1 MGESMAESI
10 MRTERMELETQGEG
24 QMVDITGDVA
34 RMVAS
39 AGLDEGQVLL
49 FCTGSTGGITT
60 IEYAP
65 GLIQDFPDLFDRIA
79 PRDITYLHDET
90 WHDGNGPSHCR
101 ASLLGPSL
109 TIPVSA
115 GKMLLGTW
123 QQIIFMDFDNRP
135 RQRQLVIQISGKV

>member
-60 IEYAP
+60 IEYEP

-90 WHDGNGPSHCR
+90 WHDGNGHSHCR
-101 ASLLGPSL
+101 HLILGSSE
-109 TIPVSA
+109 TIPVIDGA
-115 GKMLLGTW
+115 LALG
-123 QQIIFMDFDNRP
+123 QFQRLFVVELDEESPNP
-135 RQRQLVIQISGKV
+135 REILVQLMGV

>member
-1 MGESMAESI
+1 MSESI

-39 AGLDEGQVLL
+39 ASLDEGQVLL

-60 IEYAP
+60 IEYEP
-65 GLIQDFPDLFDRIA
+65 GLIQDFPDLFDRLA
-79 PRDITYLHDET
+79 PRDITYLHDEI
-90 WHDGNGPSHCR
+90 WHDGNGHSHCR

-109 TIPVSA
+109 TIPVEA
-115 GKMLLGTW
+115 GRLLLGTW

-135 RQRQLVIQISGKV
+135 RQRQLVIQLSGRV